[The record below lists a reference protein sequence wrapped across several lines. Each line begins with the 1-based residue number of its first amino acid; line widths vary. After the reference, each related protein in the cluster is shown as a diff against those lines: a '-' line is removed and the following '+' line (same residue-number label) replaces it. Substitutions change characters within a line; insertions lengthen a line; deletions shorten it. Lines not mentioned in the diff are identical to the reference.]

1 MGVLSA
7 LVVKDLQE
15 ILTSRYFLVSLVGGF
30 AVLVALGAVL
40 GASIRETATGMQ
52 KFAVVVNGTTDL
64 GMRFVEKLR
73 LYGGELYT
81 SFSPDLLRRYS
92 YVVVVPQNFTFPARV
107 EVYAR
112 YRGLVSVAPPSALNA
127 AAAEAAREV
136 GIPPRLLNVT
146 TLVYIDGARL
156 TEADVSVLYS
166 LFMLSWIFMLMVP
179 LLVAAT
185 AAVAMGVEKEKRTF
199 ELILSTP
206 ATPNALIAA
215 KLVSSVILALIQ
227 FAVMALGM
235 IIYLSNVVVVETSP
249 AVAAAR
255 PFTLSISL
263 SPSLLAPMALSTLA
277 LSIAVLALSLLVATR
292 TEDVKTAQSVVP
304 SVALPLL
311 LPAFAALFAPV
322 DAFEAYPFVHPLAIA
337 TAAVFGRWEKV
348 YLYLAVDLALAAA
361 AVLAVS
367 RLMTAEYL
375 VAGGRRRR

>member
-7 LVVKDLQE
+7 LVVKDLRE

-30 AVLVALGAVL
+30 AVLVALGAVM

-156 TEADVSVLYS
+156 TEADVSVLFS
-166 LFMLSWIFMLMVP
+166 LFMLAWAFMFIVP

-235 IIYLSNVVVVETSP
+235 IIYLSNVVVIEASP

-304 SVALPLL
+304 SVVLPLL
-311 LPAFAALFAPV
+311 LPAFAALLAPV

-348 YLYLAVDLALAAA
+348 YLYLAVDWALAAA
-361 AVLAVS
+361 AVIAVS

>member
-1 MGVLSA
+1 
-7 LVVKDLQE
+7 LVVKDLRE

-30 AVLVALGAVL
+30 VALVALGAVM
-40 GASIRETATGMQ
+40 GASIRETVTGMQ

-112 YRGLVSVAPPSALNA
+112 YRGLMSVTPPSALNA
-127 AAAEAAREV
+127 AAAETAREV

-146 TLVYIDGARL
+146 TLVYIDGAKL
-156 TEADVSVLYS
+156 TEADVSVLFS
-166 LFMLSWIFMLMVP
+166 LFTLSWIFMFLVP

-215 KLVSSVILALIQ
+215 KLISSVILALIQ
-227 FAVMALGM
+227 FAVMAAGM
-235 IIYLSNVVVVETSP
+235 VIYLSNVVVVETSP
-249 AVAAAR
+249 AAAR

-304 SVALPLL
+304 SVVLPLL
-311 LPAFAALFAPV
+311 MPALAALYSPV
-322 DAFEAYPFVHPLAIA
+322 DAFEAYPFVHPLAVA

-348 YLYLAVDLALAAA
+348 HLYLAVDWALAAA

-367 RLMTAEYL
+367 RLMTAEHL
-375 VAGGRRRR
+375 VAGGRRRQ

>member
-7 LVVKDLQE
+7 LVVKDLRE

-30 AVLVALGAVL
+30 VALVALGAVL
-40 GASIRETATGMQ
+40 GASIRVTATGMQ
-52 KFAVVVNGTTDL
+52 KFAVVVNSTTDL

-112 YRGLVSVAPPSALNA
+112 YRGLVSVTPPSALNA
-127 AAAEAAREV
+127 AAAEAAKEV

-156 TEADVSVLYS
+156 TEADVSVLFS
-166 LFMLSWIFMLMVP
+166 LFMLSWIFMFLVP

-215 KLVSSVILALIQ
+215 KLVSSVIMALIQ

-235 IIYLSNVVVVETSP
+235 VIYLSNVVVIEASP
-249 AVAAAR
+249 TAAQ

-263 SPSLLAPMALSTLA
+263 SPSLLAPIALSTLA

-304 SVALPLL
+304 SVVLPLL
-311 LPAFAALFAPV
+311 LPAFAALYAPV

-348 YLYLAVDLALAAA
+348 YLYLAVDWALAAV
-361 AVLAVS
+361 AVIAVS